1 MQINISMLYLE
12 NLKFFFL
19 RNKRFI
25 KDHKKPHCQEL
36 QKMKNT
42 NLIKPIQ
49 IAQVTLQFWE
59 IKLRKTKQ
67 KNKFERIL
75 WVRSISFPGSTPVC
89 GVFFFQ
95 DERVQII
102 THVRPG
108 EKKPPHT
115 GVDPGKLKER
125 TLYVTVFAKATCSET
140 AQLNIIMYF
149 DGVNTRGCI

>member
-1 MQINISMLYLE
+1 MHIICNDQKYVVEWKMQINISMLYLE

-25 KDHKKPHCQEL
+25 KDHNKPHCQEL

-89 GVFFFQ
+89 GVFYFPRRTCA
-95 DERVQII
+95 DNYPRSSW
-102 THVRPG
+102 
-108 EKKPPHT
+108 EKKHT
-115 GVDPGKLKER
+115 PGS
-125 TLYVTVFAKATCSET
+125 TQGS
-140 AQLNIIMYF
+140 
-149 DGVNTRGCI
+149 